1 MRPFRPCAV
10 GVAVAIALA
19 GCTDDEP
26 ATSST
31 EGDGTTDGVGRE
43 LTDDEAEAA
52 LPDAPEGLDG
62 SAYEI
67 GAEDRKTDPEECLDL
82 LRLGPEA
89 ERLRDARS
97 GFAGITYSNPSGP
110 LEEQQSYTISI
121 ASHPDPIGPD
131 VLSQAGEA
139 LGQCSAFSFTGTDA
153 SGNFDERILAE
164 GIPVKNL
171 GDQTFAVRLTSFPE
185 IDGDVHRQYVDQID
199 VRVGHTL
206 VSVRSTGYREN
217 DDTQDIEEMAQ
228 QILDDLEK

>member
-1 MRPFRPCAV
+1 MRRFRPCAV
-10 GVAVAIALA
+10 GMAVAVALA
-19 GCTDDEP
+19 GCTGEEP
-26 ATSST
+26 TTSST

-43 LTDDEAEAA
+43 ITDAEAKQA

-62 SAYEI
+62 TSYVA
-67 GAEDRKTDPEECLDL
+67 GADDRNTDPETCLDL

-97 GFAGITYSNPSGP
+97 GFAGITYSDETAP
-110 LEEQQSYTISI
+110 LEEQQSYTITI

-131 VLSQAGEA
+131 VLTRAGDA
-139 LGQCSAFSFTGTDA
+139 LGECSAFAFTGTDA
-153 SGNFDERILAE
+153 TGNFDERILAE

-171 GDQTFAVRLTSFPE
+171 GDQTFAVRLTAFPQ

-206 VSVRSTGYREN
+206 VSVRSTSYQEN
-217 DDTQDIEEMAQ
+217 DGTEDIEEMAQ
-228 QILDDLEK
+228 RILDDLEE